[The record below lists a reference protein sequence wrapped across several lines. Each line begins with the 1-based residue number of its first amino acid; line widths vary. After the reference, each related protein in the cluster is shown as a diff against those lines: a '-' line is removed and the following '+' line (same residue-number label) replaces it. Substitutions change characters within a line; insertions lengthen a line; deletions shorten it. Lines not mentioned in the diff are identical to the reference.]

1 MNIRTM
7 ILTIMIFGSLIMVAS
22 AETYISYVD
31 DILGF
36 YKIRDVTTPTNNFTY
51 EKRVLTINQ
60 GDTIIWEN
68 DAQKTSFTIVSEQN
82 LWDDKVG
89 YLRVGS
95 KLNYKFDKPGKYTVY
110 VKEYSSIRQT
120 VVINSVDGYSIPT
133 VISTTIVTTVPTPVK
148 TPVSVNTISSN
159 KTNITPVPTMTSIVN
174 IPINS
179 TENSTGYSIQFP
191 DIKLPIRISIT
202 TIASIIVAILSIII
216 TYKTGKNKR

>member
-1 MNIRTM
+1 M

>member
-1 MNIRTM
+1 
-7 ILTIMIFGSLIMVAS
+7 MVVS

-36 YKIRDVTTPTNNFTY
+36 YKIRDVTTPRNNFTY
-51 EKRVLTINQ
+51 EKRVLIINQ
-60 GDTIIWEN
+60 GDTVIWEN

-95 KLNYKFDKPGKYTVY
+95 KLNYKFDKPGKYTLY
-110 VKEYSSIRQT
+110 IKEYSSRRQT
-120 VVINSVDGYSIPT
+120 VVVNSVDGYSIPT
-133 VISTTIVTTVPTPVK
+133 VIPTTIVTTVPTPVK
-148 TPVSVNTISSN
+148 TPISTTSPN
-159 KTNITPVPTMTSIVN
+159 KTIITPVPTMTSIAN

-179 TENSTGYSIQFP
+179 TGNGTGYSIQFP